1 MNYLDAA
8 RELRDIVGE
17 CERRFLA
24 IPDKE
29 AGRSAGPDK
38 WSRKQILGHLI
49 DSATNNHQ
57 RFIRMQIAPEL
68 KFPGYEQNEW
78 VRLNHYAARPWKELV
93 VLWAAYNRHLAE
105 VMARIAP
112 ETLAHVWDKSGDQGD
127 TRYDLEFVATD
138 YVVHLRHHV
147 EQIERGE

>member
-8 RELRDIVGE
+8 RDLRDVVGE
-17 CERRFLA
+17 CEGKFLR
-24 IPDKE
+24 IPDRE

-57 RFIRMQIAPEL
+57 RFIRMQIAAEL

-78 VRLNHYAARPWKELV
+78 VRLNHYATRPWKDLV
-93 VLWAAYNRHLAE
+93 ILWAAYNRHLAA
-105 VMARIAP
+105 VMERIDP
-112 ETLAHVWDKSGDQGD
+112 EALTHVWDKTDDEHD

-138 YVVHLRHHV
+138 YVAHLRHHV
-147 EQIERGE
+147 EQIERG

>member
-8 RELRDIVGE
+8 RELRDLVGE
-17 CERRFLA
+17 CERKFLA

-29 AGRSAGPDK
+29 AGRSPGPEK
-38 WSRKQILGHLI
+38 WSRKQLLGHLI

-57 RFIRMQIAPEL
+57 RFIRMQLAREL

-78 VRLNHYAARPWKELV
+78 VRLNHYGSRPWKDLV
-93 VLWAAYNRHLAE
+93 VFWAAYNRHLAA
-105 VMARIAP
+105 VMEGIAP
-112 ETLAHVWDKSGDQGD
+112 EALAHTWDKTGDQGD

-147 EQIERGE
+147 EQIERG